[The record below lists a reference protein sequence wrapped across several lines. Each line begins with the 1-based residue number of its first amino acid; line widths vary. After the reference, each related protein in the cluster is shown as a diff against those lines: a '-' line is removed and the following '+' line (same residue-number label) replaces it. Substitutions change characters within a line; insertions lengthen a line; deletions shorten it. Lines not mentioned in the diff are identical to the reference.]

1 MASRSLALSQA
12 NLIHIYSSHFIIG
25 KVTSS
30 VEDLWRNVD
39 PHFHKLPPIFCSL
52 CFSPIHPDVYLGVC
66 KIMKNSVFSVFSSS
80 TPRSPTALSP
90 HTYLHLCR
98 LIAHAVSSLAFSF
111 ALFFSLLTLSLPF
124 LSQVTFFHF
133 LLIYI
138 TQNTSWQGYWE
149 CEGAMATRAVRR
161 EEGFKHLTKWI
172 FKMNAGARAD
182 TRS

>member
-52 CFSPIHPDVYLGVC
+52 CFSPIHPDVYLRVC

-90 HTYLHLCR
+90 I
-98 LIAHAVSSLAFSF
+98 LIYMYADLS
-111 ALFFSLLTLSLPF
+111 LTLCPPSLFHLPF
-124 LSQVTFFHF
+124 FFPPHPVSTLFKPGDFLSLSSHLYYPEY
-133 LLIYI
+133 LLAGVLGVRGRHG
-138 TQNTSWQGYWE
+138 NTGS
-149 CEGAMATRAVRR
+149 AA
-161 EEGFKHLTKWI
+161 
-172 FKMNAGARAD
+172 
-182 TRS
+182 